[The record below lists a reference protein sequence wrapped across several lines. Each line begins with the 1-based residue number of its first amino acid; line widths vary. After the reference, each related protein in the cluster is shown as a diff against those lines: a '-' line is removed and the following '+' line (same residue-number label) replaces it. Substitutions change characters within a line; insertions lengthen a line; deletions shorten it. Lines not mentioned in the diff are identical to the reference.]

1 MRPSAT
7 KAGVFG
13 RDFCGAQ
20 RVADFDKTLDTF
32 EKLDR
37 LPLAELNPERN
48 GQLSQRELAVAIRH
62 GPGKSVKQIQA
73 AVTQELPLPL
83 VAVLGAK
90 VACQ

>member
-1 MRPSAT
+1 MA
-7 KAGVFG
+7 
-13 RDFCGAQ
+13 
-20 RVADFDKTLDTF
+20 LDTSRF

-83 VAVLGAK
+83 VAVLGASAK
-90 VACQ
+90 VA